1 MPHNIPHRFC
11 GKRTAFFRAPVFA
24 VVGRNVAQRHIKRLG
39 AFFFLLWVDALT
51 KVNKC
56 RPGLP
61 AGFVAGQHA
70 MRAQRYPSC
79 FTADTPLHDIG
90 SCTGRRY
97 PHPEAAQL
105 IVPKKSLPA
114 GRNWFGFNFCFGQ
127 LHDTPPVVRCVP
139 M

>member
-1 MPHNIPHRFC
+1 V
-11 GKRTAFFRAPVFA
+11 PVFA
-24 VVGRNVAQRHIKRLG
+24 VVGRNVAQRHSKRFG
-39 AFFFLLWVDALT
+39 AFFFLLWVDALA

-70 MRAQRYPSC
+70 MRAQRHPSR

-97 PHPEAAQL
+97 PHPKAAQF
-105 IVPKKSLPA
+105 IVPKKSLSA
-114 GRNWFGFNFCFGQ
+114 NRNWCGFNFGFGQ
-127 LHDTPPVVRCVP
+127 FHGIPR
-139 M
+139 